1 MSSISSASDSG
12 FDTRRLNMVESQ
24 IRANKVTDDAV
35 IGAIETVAR
44 ESFVPE
50 ELRGIA
56 YVDDDIALEGGRCVM
71 EPRVLARM
79 IQALQPDSNA
89 HALLV
94 GAGSGYAAAVL
105 SRVAQTVV
113 AEESNAGLAEVA
125 SAGMDAMGITNVV
138 IEQGT
143 LMSAAAEHGPFDI
156 ILFGGSIAQV
166 PENLADFL
174 EEGGRAM
181 AVVSDSSEGYGAATL
196 FTKFGGHL
204 GEVSVFD
211 AAIPAL
217 PEFEAPKKFSF

>member
-24 IRANKVTDDAV
+24 IRANKVTDEAV

-44 ESFVPE
+44 ESFVPAD
-50 ELRGIA
+50 LRGIA

-113 AEESNAGLAEVA
+113 AEESNVGLAEVA
-125 SAGMDAMGITNVV
+125 SASMDAMGITNVV

>member
-12 FDTRRLNMVESQ
+12 FDARRINMVDSQ
-24 IRANKVTDDAV
+24 IRANKVTSEAV
-35 IGAIETVAR
+35 IEAIETIAR
-44 ESFVPE
+44 ELFVPD

-79 IQALQPDSNA
+79 IQTLQADTNS
-89 HALLV
+89 HALIV
-94 GAGSGYAAAVL
+94 GAGTGYAAAVL

-113 AEESNAGLAEVA
+113 AEESIAVQAEMA
-125 SAGMDAMGITNVV
+125 SEALESMGITNVV
-138 IEQGT
+138 IEQGA
-143 LMSAAAEHGPFDI
+143 LMQAAAEHGPFDV
-156 ILFGGSIAQV
+156 ILFGGSIAKV
-166 PENLADFL
+166 PANLADFL

-181 AVVSDSSEGYGAATL
+181 AVVSDSGEGYGAATL

-217 PEFEAPKKFSF
+217 PEFDAPKSFNF

>member
-12 FDTRRLNMVESQ
+12 FDARRINMVDSQ
-24 IRANKVTDDAV
+24 IRANNVTSEAV
-35 IGAIETVAR
+35 IEAIETIAR
-44 ESFVPE
+44 ELFVPD

-79 IQALQPDSNA
+79 IQTLQADTNS
-89 HALLV
+89 HALIV
-94 GAGSGYAAAVL
+94 GAGTGYAAAVL

-113 AEESNAGLAEVA
+113 AEESIAGQAEMA
-125 SAGMDAMGITNVV
+125 SEALESMGITNVV
-138 IEQGT
+138 IEQGA
-143 LMSAAAEHGPFDI
+143 LMQAAAEHGPFDV

-166 PENLADFL
+166 PANLADFL

-181 AVVSDSSEGYGAATL
+181 AVVSDSGEGYGAATL

-217 PEFEAPKKFSF
+217 PEFDAPKNFNF

>member
-1 MSSISSASDSG
+1 MSSISSASDSS
-12 FDTRRLNMVESQ
+12 FDARRINMVDSQ
-24 IRANKVTDDAV
+24 IRANKVTSEAV
-35 IGAIETVAR
+35 IEAIETIGR
-44 ESFVPE
+44 ELFVPDD
-50 ELRGIA
+50 LRGIA

-79 IQALQPDSNA
+79 IQTLQADTNS
-89 HALLV
+89 HALIV
-94 GAGSGYAAAVL
+94 GAGTGYAAAVL

-113 AEESNAGLAEVA
+113 AEESIAGQAEMA
-125 SAGMDAMGITNVV
+125 SEALESIGITNVV
-138 IEQGT
+138 IEQGA
-143 LMSAAAEHGPFDI
+143 LMQAAAEHGPFDV

-166 PENLADFL
+166 PANLVDFL

-181 AVVSDSSEGYGAATL
+181 AVVSDSGEGYGAATL

-217 PEFEAPKKFSF
+217 PEFDAPKNFNF

>member
-1 MSSISSASDSG
+1 M
-12 FDTRRLNMVESQ
+12 
-24 IRANKVTDDAV
+24 
-35 IGAIETVAR
+35 
-44 ESFVPE
+44 
-50 ELRGIA
+50 
-56 YVDDDIALEGGRCVM
+56 
-71 EPRVLARM
+71 
-79 IQALQPDSNA
+79 
-89 HALLV
+89 
-94 GAGSGYAAAVL
+94 
-105 SRVAQTVV
+105 AQTVV
-113 AEESNAGLAEVA
+113 AEESNVGLAEVA

>member
-24 IRANKVTDDAV
+24 IRANKVTDEAV

-50 ELRGIA
+50 DLRGIA

-113 AEESNAGLAEVA
+113 AEESNVGLAEVA
-125 SAGMDAMGITNVV
+125 SATMDAMGITNVV

>member
-12 FDTRRLNMVESQ
+12 FDSRRTNMVESQ
-24 IRANKVTDDAV
+24 IRANKVTSEAV
-35 IGAIETVAR
+35 IEAIETIAR
-44 ESFVPE
+44 ELFVPD

-79 IQALQPDSNA
+79 IQTLQADSNS
-89 HALLV
+89 HALIV
-94 GAGSGYAAAVL
+94 GAGTGYAAAVL

-113 AEESNAGLAEVA
+113 AEESIVGQAEMA
-125 SAGMDAMGITNVV
+125 SEALESIGITNVV
-138 IEQGT
+138 IEQGA
-143 LMSAAAEHGPFDI
+143 LMQAAAEHGPFDV

-166 PENLADFL
+166 PANLVDFL

-181 AVVSDSSEGYGAATL
+181 AVVSDSGEGYGAATL

-217 PEFEAPKKFSF
+217 PEFDAPKNFSF

>member
-12 FDTRRLNMVESQ
+12 FDSRRTNMVESQ
-24 IRANKVTDDAV
+24 IRANKVTSEAV
-35 IGAIETVAR
+35 IEAIETIAR
-44 ESFVPE
+44 ELFVPD

-79 IQALQPDSNA
+79 IQTLQADSNS
-89 HALLV
+89 HALIV
-94 GAGSGYAAAVL
+94 GAGTGYAAAVL

-113 AEESNAGLAEVA
+113 AEESIVGQAEMA
-125 SAGMDAMGITNVV
+125 SEALESIGITNVV
-138 IEQGT
+138 IEQGD
-143 LMSAAAEHGPFDI
+143 LMQAAAEHGPFDD

-166 PENLADFL
+166 PANLVDFL

-181 AVVSDSSEGYGAATL
+181 AVVSDSGEGYGAATL

-217 PEFEAPKKFSF
+217 PEFDAPKNFSF

>member
-24 IRANKVTDDAV
+24 IRANKVTDEAV

-50 ELRGIA
+50 DLRGIA

-113 AEESNAGLAEVA
+113 AEESNVGLAEVA
-125 SAGMDAMGITNVV
+125 SASMDAMGITNVV
-138 IEQGT
+138 IEQGK